1 MTKITCEPDVYRM
14 TIEGHSS
21 SAPKGEDLVCA
32 AVSALGL
39 TLAEFVEGRCR
50 DRIVSI
56 RDGFICVQ
64 GDKSTAQAFDF
75 ARTGFRM
82 LAEMY
87 PEHVVCADK
96 FS

>member
-1 MTKITCEPDVYRM
+1 MTKVTCEPQSYRI
-14 TIEGHSS
+14 TIEGHSG

-32 AVSALGL
+32 AVTALGL
-39 TLAEFVEGRCR
+39 TLAEFVEGRCV
-50 DRIVSI
+50 DRIIEI

-64 GDKSTAQAFDF
+64 GDKSTAQAFDVI
-75 ARTGFRM
+75 RCGFRM

-96 FS
+96 FV